1 MAEPTDTAV
10 PTLKRESIRR
20 QVLAVLALGVVL
32 ALLLAG
38 AIAQRHG
45 MFARTA
51 EVYFLAD
58 SAAGIAPGISVRLSG
73 FRVGSV
79 TDVVLQPDLKVKVTM
94 NIEEERASVLRSDAH
109 AEWFKEQLQAAVID
123 LQPGTAAQPLSRG
136 DPRVSHSRRRTLTEV
151 ANDLRSRLA
160 PILDDV
166 KQLSGSAA
174 SRKDDIAEILAN
186 ARLASQELA
195 GTTQQLRALAG
206 DAKARVASLGGQAQ
220 GAFGQAQGALN
231 QLQGVMGQAQGLMGQ
246 AQGVMGQGQAAMGQ
260 VQGALGQVQG
270 ALTQAN
276 QTLLRV
282 DTLVGQA
289 DKTLANIN
297 DKLPTLLTRAG
308 DTLEQLNGVARDV
321 RAVSSA
327 ASASLP
333 SALRSV
339 TPLVDDAREMVNGV
353 KTSWPVR
360 NMLAPPP
367 SALQPIDSHDAGVLR
382 EPGKR

>member
-1 MAEPTDTAV
+1 MAEPTA
-10 PTLKRESIRR
+10 PTVKRESIRR
-20 QVLAVLALGVVL
+20 QVLAVLALGALL

-45 MFARTA
+45 LFARTA

-73 FRVGSV
+73 FRIGSV

-94 NIEEERASVLRSDAH
+94 NIDEGRAAALRSDAH

-123 LQPGTAAQPLSRG
+123 LQPGASTQALSRS
-136 DPRVSHSRRRTLTEV
+136 DPHVTHSRRRTLTEV

-174 SRKDDIAEILAN
+174 SRKDDIASILAN
-186 ARLASQELA
+186 ANLASQELA
-195 GTTQQLRALAG
+195 GTAQQLRALSG
-206 DAKARVASLGGQAQ
+206 NAKARVASLGDQA
-220 GAFGQAQGALN
+220 
-231 QLQGVMGQAQGLMGQ
+231 
-246 AQGVMGQGQAAMGQ
+246 
-260 VQGALGQVQG
+260 QGALGQVQG
-270 ALTQAN
+270 ALGQMQGALTQVN

-289 DKTLANIN
+289 DKSLAGIN
-297 DKLPTLLTRAG
+297 DKLPALLTRTG

-327 ASASLP
+327 ASASVP
-333 SALRSV
+333 NMLRNV
-339 TPLVDDAREMVNGV
+339 GPLVDDARDMVSGV

-360 NMLAPPP
+360 NMLAPLP
-367 SALQPIDSHDAGVLR
+367 SALLPIDSHDAAALR
-382 EPGKR
+382 EPTKR

>member
-1 MAEPTDTAV
+1 MAEPTA
-10 PTLKRESIRR
+10 PTVKRESIRR
-20 QVLAVLALGVVL
+20 QVLAVLGLGALL

-45 MFARTA
+45 AFASSA

-73 FRVGSV
+73 FRIGSV

-94 NIEEERASVLRSDAH
+94 KIEEARAAALRSDAH

-123 LQPGTAAQPLSRG
+123 LQPGASAQPLSRS
-136 DPRVSHSRRRTLTEV
+136 DPRVTHSRRRTLTEV

-174 SRKDDIAEILAN
+174 SRKDDIAAILAN
-186 ARLASQELA
+186 ANAASQELA
-195 GTTQQLRALAG
+195 GTAQELRALSG
-206 DAKARVASLGGQAQ
+206 NAKARVATLGGQA
-220 GAFGQAQGALN
+220 
-231 QLQGVMGQAQGLMGQ
+231 
-246 AQGVMGQGQAAMGQ
+246 
-260 VQGALGQVQG
+260 QGALGQVQG
-270 ALTQAN
+270 ALGQMQGALTQVN

-289 DKTLANIN
+289 DKSLANIN
-297 DKLPTLLTRAG
+297 DKLPALLTRTG

-333 SALRSV
+333 NTLRSV
-339 TPLVDDAREMVNGV
+339 GPLVDDARDMVSGV

-360 NMLAPPP
+360 NMLAAPP
-367 SALQPIDSHDAGVLR
+367 SALQPIDSHDAAALR
-382 EPGKR
+382 EPR

>member
-1 MAEPTDTAV
+1 MAEPTA

-20 QVLAVLALGVVL
+20 QVLAVLGLGALL
-32 ALLLAG
+32 ALLLVG

-45 MFARTA
+45 AFARTA

-73 FRVGSV
+73 FRIGSV
-79 TDVVLQPDLKVKVTM
+79 ADVVLQPDLKVKVTM
-94 NIEEERASVLRSDAH
+94 KIDEERAAALHSDAH

-123 LQPGTAAQPLSRG
+123 LHPGSATQPLPRS
-136 DPRVSHSRRRTLTEV
+136 DPRVTHSRRRTLTEV

-174 SRKDDIAEILAN
+174 SRKDDIAAILAN
-186 ARLASQELA
+186 AHTASQELA
-195 GTTQQLRALAG
+195 GTAQQLRALSEN
-206 DAKARVASLGGQAQ
+206 AKARVATLGGQAQ
-220 GAFGQAQGALN
+220 TAF
-231 QLQGVMGQAQGLMGQ
+231 
-246 AQGVMGQGQAAMGQ
+246 GQ
-260 VQGALGQVQG
+260 VQGALGQAQGALGQMQG

-276 QTLLRV
+276 QTLVRV
-282 DTLVGQA
+282 DALVGQA
-289 DKTLANIN
+289 DKSLANIS
-297 DKLPTLLTRAG
+297 DKLPALLTRTG

-333 SALRSV
+333 NTLRSV
-339 TPLVDDAREMVNGV
+339 GPLVDDARDMVSGV

-360 NMLAPPP
+360 NMLAAPP
-367 SALQPIDSHDAGVLR
+367 SSLQPIDSHDAAVLR
-382 EPGKR
+382 EPAKR